1 MRIRL
6 GVPYSGDVKRSLLRR
21 PRFARWAGTLV
32 SGDHPSGRMRPL
44 GLVLTLALVV
54 MGFSAASAQANAK
67 VAITI
72 SCQAVSYSF
81 AGFPEGNNT
90 ITETIKDNKNLIYKG
105 TFVFNGPTGSNTV
118 PINLSP
124 GQHEVK
130 AHAEWTTNG
139 VHKEKDAK
147 AILTCGPPPEPA
159 FTIEKSQRLKGEAS
173 YTTAELT
180 AEVGQTVEY
189 KIVVTNTGNVPL
201 KFSKLS
207 DANCEGISPSG
218 EVEIAAGGE
227 QVYTCSHLLDKV
239 GKYTNEASITG
250 NEGTGEK
257 TSNKVTVNV
266 TEPPT
271 CPQAKIE
278 SNFNG
283 TAIKQAN
290 WIWFNSVLK
299 PEGTTS
305 GGTIKFTNQK
315 VTIVTKQGTSTLS
328 VPNSTITFSILAT
341 EGTTT
346 FTGGEWV
353 TTVPASFSDNV
364 FLAGLAYQLPAELEG
379 GANPVSWEGDF
390 TTSAG
395 VSLKWQWAAA
405 VYTKFS
411 NEYNSLEV
419 KPLHSTTLDKY
430 HNGNQAGTPEAFTGF
445 VIGGAR
451 GGGGSNYTGSYSG
464 TAPCP
469 GPGPAGN
476 PLSKTEQ
483 QPVW

>member
-1 MRIRL
+1 MRIRRA
-6 GVPYSGDVKRSLLRR
+6 VPYRNLNQQSVLRR
-21 PRFARWAGTLV
+21 SWFARWAGTPV
-32 SGDHPSGRMRPL
+32 SGYRAPGRIRAL
-44 GLVLTLALVV
+44 GLVLTLALAVT
-54 MGFSAASAQANAK
+54 GFNAATAWAQAKAT
-67 VAITI
+67 ITI
-72 SCQAVSYSF
+72 SCQAVSFSF
-81 AGFPEGNNT
+81 EGFPEANNNT
-90 ITETIKDNKNLIYKG
+90 ITETIKVDGVRIHKG
-105 TFVFNGPTGSNTV
+105 TFAFNGPTGSNTV
-118 PINLSP
+118 TINLSP

-130 AHAEWTTNG
+130 AHAGWSTNG
-139 VHKEKDAK
+139 VKGEKDVK
-147 AILTCGPPPEPA
+147 ALLTCGPPPEPA
-159 FTIEKSQRLKGEAS
+159 FTIEKQQRLKGEAS

-189 KIVVTNTGNVPL
+189 EIVVENTGNVTL

-218 EVEIAAGGE
+218 EVEIAPGGK
-227 QVYTCSHLLDKV
+227 QVYTCSHVLDKV
-239 GKYTNEASITG
+239 GKYSNEATITG
-250 NEGTGEK
+250 GEETK

-271 CPQAKIE
+271 CPQNKIE

-299 PEGTTS
+299 PEGTAS

-315 VTIVTKQGTSTLS
+315 VTIVTKKGTTTLS
-328 VPNSTITFSILAT
+328 VPNATITFSLLAT

-346 FTGGEWV
+346 FSGGEWI
-353 TTVPASFSDNV
+353 TTVPASFTDNV

-379 GANPVSWEGDF
+379 GANPVTWEGDF

-430 HNGNQAGTPEAFTGF
+430 HNGNQAGTPEAFKGF
-445 VIGGAR
+445 VTGGAR

-464 TAPCP
+464 TAACP
-469 GPGPAGN
+469 QAGPQGN
-476 PLSKTEQ
+476 PLSKAEQ
-483 QPVW
+483 EPVW

>member
-1 MRIRL
+1 VRIRP
-6 GVPYSGDVKRSLLRR
+6 GAPYRDVNQQSLLRR
-21 PRFARWAGTLV
+21 SWFARWAGTLV
-32 SGDHPSGRMRPL
+32 SGDRPSGRMRSL
-44 GLVLTLALVV
+44 GLVLTLALALT
-54 MGFSAASAQANAK
+54 GFNAATAWARAK
-67 VAITI
+67 VGITI
-72 SCQAVSYSF
+72 SCQAVSFSF
-81 AGFPEGNNT
+81 ANFPAGNNE
-90 ITETIKDNKNLIYKG
+90 ITETIKEGKKVIYKG
-105 TFVFNGPTGSNTV
+105 TFAFNGPSGSNTV
-118 PINLSP
+118 AINLSP
-124 GQHEVK
+124 GEHVIK
-130 AHAEWTTNG
+130 VHAGWTANG
-139 VHKEKDAK
+139 VNQEKDAK
-147 AILTCGPPPEPA
+147 AILMCGPPPEPA

-218 EVEIAAGGE
+218 EVEIAPGGE
-227 QVYTCSHLLDKV
+227 QAYTCSHVLDKV
-239 GKYTNEASITG
+239 GKYSNEASITG

-266 TEPPT
+266 AEPPT

-283 TAIKQAN
+283 TAIKQSN

-305 GGTIKFTNQK
+305 GGTIRFTNQK
-315 VTIVTKQGTSTLS
+315 VTIVTKTGTTTLS
-328 VPNSTITFSILAT
+328 VPNSTISFSLLAT

-430 HNGNQAGTPEAFTGF
+430 HNGNQAGTPEAFTEF
-445 VIGGAR
+445 VTGGAR

-469 GPGPAGN
+469 QPGLAGN
-476 PLSKTEQ
+476 SLSTAEQ